1 MKPLNTFL
9 DSKYSRLMTAQYGD
23 QLQSIAPHIFSHM
36 LRALKK
42 YETQEGKIAFL
53 LRVRDRPKASEAVQD
68 IAQLGLLMKANDR
81 FHELLKEYDQKS

>member
-1 MKPLNTFL
+1 
-9 DSKYSRLMTAQYGD
+9 MTAEYGD
-23 QLQSIAPHIFSHM
+23 QLQSIEPHIFSHM

-42 YETQEGKIAFL
+42 YETQDGKIAFL

-68 IAQLGLLMKANDR
+68 LAQLGLFMKANDR